1 MKRLLERSDLDGTDH
16 ALAELLRADEPFRED
31 PFRKRRILVRLSRPG
46 FAHRRWPVLRPLFAG
61 MLVSGAAIGA
71 LGSAFIAATPKAAVV
86 PAAAVAPVAAPAPAL
101 HAPIHARAPAPD
113 PVSVSASVPNTTP
126 EAPALRAPALPRPIA
141 RTSTPYPPGE
151 DPSSVV
157 RAIVALRNEKDPQRA
172 STLLNQYL
180 SKNPSGS
187 LSEDALALS
196 IEAASRDHDPRG
208 AALARRYLER
218 FPHGRFRAFAQQ
230 ALAELGTDSKR
241 R

>member
-1 MKRLLERSDLDGTDH
+1 VKRLLERSDLDGSER

-46 FAHRRWPVLRPLFAG
+46 FAHRRWPILRPLFAG
-61 MLVSGAAIGA
+61 MLVSGVAIGA
-71 LGSAFIAATPKAAVV
+71 LGSAFIASSPKTDVV
-86 PAAAVAPVAAPAPAL
+86 PTTTSAPPVAPAL
-101 HAPIHARAPAPD
+101 VVHPPARPRAIAEPAP
-113 PVSVSASVPNTTP
+113 VEVSAPTP
-126 EAPALRAPALPRPIA
+126 AVAEPTLRTPASPHPVA

-157 RAIVALRNEKDPQRA
+157 RAIVALRNQKDPQRA

-196 IEAASRDHDPRG
+196 IEAAARDHDPRG
-208 AALARRYLER
+208 VALARRYLER
-218 FPHGRFRAFAQQ
+218 YPQGRYRSFAQK
-230 ALAELGTDSKR
+230 ALAELGSDGTR